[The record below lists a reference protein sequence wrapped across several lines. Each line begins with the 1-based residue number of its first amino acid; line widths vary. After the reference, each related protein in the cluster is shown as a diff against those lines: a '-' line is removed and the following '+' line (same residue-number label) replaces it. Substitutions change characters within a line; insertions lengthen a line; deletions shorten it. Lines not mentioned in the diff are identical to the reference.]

1 MKNSSLL
8 SLLIT
13 SCLLLGGTSM
23 RASNTGDKKINFDS
37 IPYFE
42 AQTIY
47 LTDENGE
54 ALLNSDGTRQYRVLL
69 IDQFGRYRSQES
81 VKKQHKA
88 INKAIGNIIGKVGIG
103 TLLGAAAGYFAT
115 KDKSEKTED
124 KVIGTVAGA
133 AAGAAVGL
141 AYSEDDRKQ
150 AKKHRE
156 SLKEQEQLL
165 KAYQKNFTSEG
176 RPVKASVDLSNVKGL
191 DFTKNEPLSM
201 SAEEVKKEIESEDFN
216 SADTSAWD
224 F

>member
-1 MKNSSLL
+1 MRCFFIMSIALL
-8 SLLIT
+8 TCFINT
-13 SCLLLGGTSM
+13 FRTAQ
-23 RASNTGDKKINFDS
+23 ASNTGKNKVNFDS
-37 IPYFE
+37 IPYYTV
-42 AQTIY
+42 QTIY
-47 LTDENGE
+47 ITDENGE
-54 ALLNSDGTRQYRVLL
+54 ALLNSDGTHQYRVLL

-103 TLLGAAAGYFAT
+103 TLLGAAVGYFAT